1 MRGVV
6 RHGPPVRRR
15 GSPWPW
21 QSQPTCRT
29 SPACWSA
36 IIVHV
41 SARCSSLFCDV
52 AVADGGS
59 AIQLAVVAWAR
70 VSRGDDG
77 GFTGSRRSLCVPFL
91 FAAPWCRAA
100 SIAFGMSGA
109 YMRAAPGVYC
119 GTRIQFHLARGE
131 LRLQPT
137 TIRVVP
143 SCTWVASLL
152 VRHDRRRGCGQVSA
166 SLHISLCTPLSRLS
180 SRARPHA
187 YSLLWL
193 ARRSR
198 GSCSLWDAVLGRRAR
213 LSPCDRTPM
222 HFIFLEA
229 VLGVVW
235 Q

>member
-1 MRGVV
+1 MGTREQ
-6 RHGPPVRRR
+6 RRR
-15 GSPWPW
+15 WW
-21 QSQPTCRT
+21 
-29 SPACWSA
+29 
-36 IIVHV
+36 VHWLETLSV
-41 SARCSSLFCDV
+41 RAFPLC
-52 AVADGGS
+52 G
-59 AIQLAVVAWAR
+59 AVVP
-70 VSRGDDG
+70 
-77 GFTGSRRSLCVPFL
+77 C
-91 FAAPWCRAA
+91 

-109 YMRAAPGVYC
+109 YMCAAAPGIYC
-119 GTRIQFHLARGE
+119 GTRIQFHLARGK

-229 VLGVVW
+229 VFGVV